1 MYEYFLY
8 HVNVDVNLPNNS
20 VMLIYAFDNILNKI
34 RKPMFNQHLLRYHEF
49 CNSNMNTYIYRTSV
63 YFCDDHFTFTSLILV
78 TN

>member
-34 RKPMFNQHLLRYHEF
+34 RKPMFNQHLLHQPPPVKI
-49 CNSNMNTYIYRTSV
+49 S
-63 YFCDDHFTFTSLILV
+63 
-78 TN
+78 